1 MGRLMAVLAMA
12 AAWLLVIA
20 APALA
25 ESVEPGTELS
35 PRVIVVMV
43 TPDLRMTDSN
53 NVALK
58 QIPVVPG
65 ETIMFI
71 FSNTTGVD
79 QNFYI
84 GTADQLKTNAVAGLA
99 RNSRLRL
106 RHGDAQLDRA
116 AGHHRASIRQHQELR
131 AGTWRLRRRHGGDR
145 HAGAGRQGHAPPQPE
160 PGPPYP
166 PPVDGQYVYDYA
178 DIFNS
183 QTEAAVQQQIQAIR
197 DRTGAQIAV
206 VTQTKP
212 GATTDSTA
220 ADALAL
226 INQWGIGRKGFDDGM
241 AILFNM
247 DESGCH
253 GQVQLYA
260 APGFQTFMSNEQ
272 RQSIYQDDMIPHLR
286 SCDMNGAITVALD
299 KVDAA
304 LTPENIQRLQLTRQI
319 NAAVGLIG
327 GPLAFLVLVGAS
339 GRAWLRY
346 GKDPV
351 YLDDPS
357 ILMPAPPPGLTAA
370 SGAVIWEGQAT
381 RRTFTVGLLDLA
393 SRGEFNF
400 EPEQKTLGRD
410 KMGID
415 LLAAPPDDPYV
426 VRNRRRPLSGAE
438 NYLLTSIQNLGI
450 AGSTIDSTELQALAP
465 KVPKYME
472 QLEKHVSDSGWFR
485 EPPKKAIGRWSGIGI
500 AAVVVGFILVIWL
513 ANLLPSSG
521 LTLLGIGLIAGGIA
535 TVIIA
540 QYMPAR
546 TMTGAMIYAMLAAYR
561 RTLQKTMAMSRS
573 MVDVVTNSNLSWLE
587 TPDQAVVWGVAL
599 GLNDDVEGVLS
610 RTAEDVRAGQ
620 TTNSWMPIWYGGPS
634 FSNAGSGG
642 GGMFGGGGVAPGLFS
657 GSAIPDFGGM
667 TAALGTIGVAPGSS
681 GSGSSGGFGGGGGGG
696 GGGGAGGGF

>member
-1 MGRLMAVLAMA
+1 MRRLIAILAVV

-25 ESVEPGTELS
+25 ASVEPGTPNS

-53 NVALK
+53 NVDLK
-58 QIPVVPG
+58 QIPVVSG
-65 ETIMFI
+65 ENIMFV
-71 FSNTTGVD
+71 FSNLTGID
-79 QNFYI
+79 ENFYI
-84 GTADQLKTNAVAGLA
+84 GTADQLQSNTVAGLPGIDSFSFGTKTLNWKVPA
-99 RNSRLRL
+99 DVGGLQYASTKNYGPE
-106 RHGDAQLDRA
+106 HGDFVVATA
-116 AGHHRASIRQHQELR
+116 ASPTPAPNSK
-131 AGTWRLRRRHGGDR
+131 GTP
-145 HAGAGRQGHAPPQPE
+145 PPQPE

-178 DIFNS
+178 DIFS
-183 QTEAAVQQQIQAIR
+183 PQTEAAVQQQIQAIR
-197 DRTGAQIAV
+197 DRTLAEIAV

-212 GATTDSTA
+212 GASTNSTA
-220 ADALAL
+220 EDARQL
-226 INQWGIGRKGFDDGM
+226 INQWGVGRKGFDDGL

-247 DESGCH
+247 DQSGCH

-260 APGFQTFMSNEQ
+260 APGFQTYMSNEE
-272 RQSIYQDDMIPHLR
+272 RQSIYQDDMVPDLR
-286 SCDMNGAITVALD
+286 SCDMDGAITVAMQ
-299 KVDAA
+299 KIDAA
-304 LTPENIQRLQLTRQI
+304 VTPEHVQQLQLARQV
-319 NAAVGLIG
+319 NAAVGLVG
-327 GPLAFLVLVGAS
+327 GPLAFLVLVGAA
-339 GRAWLRY
+339 GRAWIRY

-400 EPEQKTLGRD
+400 EPENKILGRD

-438 NYLLTSIQNLGI
+438 NYLLTNVRALGTP
-450 AGSTIDSTELQALAP
+450 GETISSEDLQALAP
-465 KVPKYME
+465 RVTKYMQ
-472 QLEKHVSDSGWFR
+472 QLEQHVADSGWFR
-485 EPPKKAIGRWSGIGI
+485 EPPRKAIGRWSGIG
-500 AAVVVGFILVIWL
+500 VVALIIGFILVIWL

-535 TVIIA
+535 TLIIA
-540 QYMPAR
+540 RYMPAR

-561 RTLQKTMAMSRS
+561 RTLQATMAMSRS
-573 MVDVVTNSNLSWLE
+573 MVDVVTNAKLAWLE

-620 TTNSWMPIWYGGPS
+620 TTSGWMPIWYGGPS
-634 FSNAGSGG
+634 YGQAGVG
-642 GGMFGGGGVAPGLFS
+642 GGMFGSGGGVAPGLFS

-667 TAALGTIGVAPGSS
+667 TAALGTIGVAPSSS
-681 GSGSSGGFGGGGGGG
+681 GSGGGGGFGGGGGGG